1 MPRQAAAAQP
11 FSVNGTTRASLQPPE
26 DLDQIERAVFADL
39 VMGTRPGHFVPSDA
53 ALLACLA
60 KNIVLERI
68 AFGELRAAG
77 YVTDRPS
84 PWLAVLQHATRSV
97 TTLSRMLALSPG
109 GRVPTKAPTT
119 EPEQPMSYYQK
130 QRLLEGRDDPN

>member
-1 MPRQAAAAQP
+1 MPRQAAASRP
-11 FSVNGTTRASLQPPE
+11 FSVNGSTRALLKPPA
-26 DLDQIERAVFADL
+26 DLDQIERAAFADL
-39 VMGTRPGHFVPSDA
+39 IAGTRADHFVPSDA

-60 KNIVLERI
+60 KNIVLERV

-97 TTLSRMLALSPG
+97 TTLSRMLSLSPA
-109 GRVPTKAPTT
+109 GRLPTKPT
-119 EPEQPMSYYQK
+119 EPELAVNNHYTRMAMEQK
-130 QRLLEGRDDPN
+130 RDTN